1 MKPIERNAIA
11 MMPANSPG
19 PTIETNN
26 KAQMSELIEREE
38 TMISS
43 AIGRTKV
50 VLGVVLGAARNATGT
65 APAKPGVLR
74 PLAVNYLDTG
84 SSRRCGTPYS
94 IQPRVAPLSEGFR
107 IERLLFR

>member
-1 MKPIERNAIA
+1 MICAILAPVALIASTWFASISSIASYNSLAMKPIERNAIA

-65 APAKPGVLR
+65 APAKPGV
-74 PLAVNYLDTG
+74 
-84 SSRRCGTPYS
+84 
-94 IQPRVAPLSEGFR
+94 
-107 IERLLFR
+107 